1 MSAHSA
7 TEHHETHSTSGKY
20 IQIATVLF
28 LLTAMEVLLYEASFG
43 HLKADMPGLSSTIAP
58 YFVELLLVLSAF
70 KFWLVAMFYM
80 HLKFDMK
87 ILSWL
92 FGFSLV
98 IAAVVIL
105 ALFAL
110 FTYNRGLWW
119 IGTPW

>member
-1 MSAHSA
+1 M
-7 TEHHETHSTSGKY
+7 THATSGKY

-28 LLTAMEVLLYEASFG
+28 LLTAAEVLLYEACFG
-43 HLKADMPGLSSTIAP
+43 HLKADMPGLSASLSP

-87 ILSWL
+87 LLSWL
-92 FGFSLV
+92 FGLSLI
-98 IAAVVIL
+98 IAGVVII
-105 ALFAL
+105 ALFSL

-119 IGTPW
+119 FGAPW